1 LRERDLAATTA
12 PAQVAKSKVG
22 GLCTVRDVDWSGKT
36 ALVRVDFNVP
46 MQDGRVA
53 DDTRIRAALPTL
65 QYLREHG
72 ARVVLLSHLGRPD
85 GKPNPK
91 YSLEPVAE
99 RLGELLKT
107 ACPFGA
113 DCVGPPAE
121 AAVRMIGP
129 GEVVLLEN
137 VRFHPEEEA
146 NDPVFSAQLARLG
159 DAFVNDAFGTA
170 HRAHASTEGL
180 AHYLPAVAGLL
191 MEKEI
196 VVIGQALESPKRPFV
211 AVVGG
216 AKVSSKLAVLRNLID
231 RVDRLLIGGGMANTF
246 LKAQGLEVGKSLLE
260 PDLVGTARELLSRGD
275 KILLPRDVIV
285 TTDLKGEAAA
295 REKPVGEVGVDEM
308 IVDIG
313 PRSAQAFDAEIRAA
327 ATVLW
332 NGPMGVFENPRFA
345 AGTLAVARAMAES
358 GAVTIV
364 GGGESVQ
371 AVEQAG
377 LADKLTHVS
386 TGGGASLEFIEG
398 KVLPGV
404 AALKSDC

>member
-1 LRERDLAATTA
+1 
-12 PAQVAKSKVG
+12 VG
-22 GLCTVRDVDWSGKT
+22 RLCTVRDVDWSGKT

-46 MQDGRVA
+46 MKDGRVA

-65 QYLREHG
+65 HYLREHG

-99 RLGELLKT
+99 RVGELLGPPCSF
-107 ACPFGA
+107 AA

-121 AAVRMIGP
+121 AAVKMLQP
-129 GEVVLLEN
+129 GDVVLLEN

-146 NDPVFSAQLARLG
+146 NDAAFAGQLAKLG
-159 DAFVNDAFGTA
+159 DVFVNDAFGTA

-196 VVIGQALESPKRPFV
+196 VTIGTALENPRRPFV
-211 AVVGG
+211 AIVGG
-216 AKVSSKLAVLRNLID
+216 AKVSSKLAVLQNLID

-246 LKAQGLEVGKSLLE
+246 LNAQGLDVGRSLLE
-260 PDLVGTARELLSRGD
+260 ADLVPTARDLLSRGD
-275 KILLPRDVIV
+275 KIILPTDVVV
-285 TTDLKGEAAA
+285 TTDLKGDA
-295 REKPVGEVGVDEM
+295 PVHTREVGDVTSDEL
-308 IVDIG
+308 IADIG
-313 PRSAQAFDAEIRAA
+313 PRTIETFAGEIGRAG
-327 ATVLW
+327 TVLW
-332 NGPMGVFENPRFA
+332 NGPMGIFEDPRFA
-345 AGTLAVARAMAES
+345 NGTLAVARAMAE
-358 GAVTIV
+358 AHATTIV

-404 AALKSDC
+404 AALRADC

>member
-1 LRERDLAATTA
+1 
-12 PAQVAKSKVG
+12 VG
-22 GLCTVRDVDWSGKT
+22 RLCTVRDVDWSGKT

-46 MQDGRVA
+46 MKDGRVA
-53 DDTRIRAALPTL
+53 DDTRIRAALPTIN
-65 QYLREHG
+65 YLREQG
-72 ARVVLLSHLGRPD
+72 GRVVLLSHLGRPD
-85 GKPNPK
+85 GKPNPT

-99 RLGELLKT
+99 RVGELLK
-107 ACPFGA
+107 APCPFGA

-121 AAVRMIGP
+121 AAVRMVGP

-137 VRFHPEEEA
+137 VRFHAEEEA
-146 NDPVFSAQLARLG
+146 NDPAFAAQLARLG
-159 DAFVNDAFGTA
+159 DVFVNDAFGTA

-180 AHYLPAVAGLL
+180 AHDLPAVAGLL

-196 VVIGQALESPKRPFV
+196 VTMGQALENPRRPFV

-216 AKVSSKLAVLRNLID
+216 AKVSSKLAVLQNLID

-246 LKAQGLEVGKSLLE
+246 LKAQGREVGRSLLE
-260 PDLVGTARELLSRGD
+260 PDLVDTARDLLGRGG
-275 KILLPRDVIV
+275 KIVLPTDVIV
-285 TTDLKGEAAA
+285 TTDLKSDASA
-295 REKPVGEVGVDEM
+295 RTCGLDEVGSEEM

-313 PRSAQAFDAEIRAA
+313 ARTAETFAAEIRGAR
-327 ATVLW
+327 TVLW

-358 GAVTIV
+358 SATTIV

-404 AALKSDC
+404 AALKHDC

>member
-1 LRERDLAATTA
+1 MGR
-12 PAQVAKSKVG
+12 
-22 GLCTVRDVDWSGKT
+22 LCTVRDVDWSGKT

-65 QYLREHG
+65 QFLREKG

-85 GKPNPK
+85 GTPSEK
-91 YSLEPVAE
+91 YSLKPVAA
-99 RLGELLKT
+99 RAAELLR
-107 ACPFGA
+107 AEVRFAA
-113 DCVGPPAE
+113 DCVGAPAE
-121 AAVRMIGP
+121 DAVSALGP
-129 GEVVLLEN
+129 GDVVLLEN
-137 VRFHPEEEA
+137 VRFHAEEEA
-146 NDPVFSAQLARLG
+146 NDSGFAGQLAGLA
-159 DAFVNDAFGTA
+159 DVFVNDAFGTA

-180 AHYLPAVAGLL
+180 AEYLPAVAGLL

-196 VVIGQALESPKRPFV
+196 VSLGSALEEPAHPFV
-211 AVVGG
+211 GVVGG
-216 AKVSSKLAVLRNLID
+216 AKVSSKLAVLENLID

-246 LKAQGLEVGKSLLE
+246 LNAQGREVGKSLLE
-260 PDLVGTARELLSRGD
+260 ADLVETASDLLKRGG
-275 KILLPRDVIV
+275 KIVLPVDVVV
-285 TTDLKGEAAA
+285 TTDLKGSAAPRTSA
-295 REKPVGEVGVDEM
+295 IDDIHPDEL

-313 PRSAQAFDAEIRAA
+313 PRTAELFSSEIGAA
-327 ATVLW
+327 GTVLW
-332 NGPMGVFENPRFA
+332 NGPMGIFEDARFA
-345 AGTLAVARAMAES
+345 VGTLSVARAMADS
-358 GAVTIV
+358 KGTTIV

-404 AALKSDC
+404 AVLKSDCT

>member
-1 LRERDLAATTA
+1 
-12 PAQVAKSKVG
+12 VG
-22 GLCTVRDVDWSGKT
+22 RLCTVRDVDWSGKPGQA

-53 DDTRIRAALPTL
+53 DDTRIRAALPTI

-85 GKPNPK
+85 GKPNRK
-91 YSLEPVAE
+91 YSLEPVTE
-99 RLGELLKT
+99 RVGELLG
-107 ACPFGA
+107 APCPFGA

-121 AAVRMIGP
+121 AAVGMIAAGD
-129 GEVVLLEN
+129 VVLLEN
-137 VRFHPEEEA
+137 VRFHPQEEA
-146 NDPVFSAQLARLG
+146 NDPDFARQLAKLG
-159 DAFVNDAFGTA
+159 DVFVNDAFGTA
-170 HRAHASTEGL
+170 HRAHASTEGV
-180 AHYLPAVAGLL
+180 AHHLPAVAGLL

-196 VVIGQALESPKRPFV
+196 VTIGQTLENPKRPFV
-211 AVVGG
+211 AVIGG
-216 AKVSSKLAVLRNLID
+216 AKVSSKLAVLQNLID

-246 LKAQGLEVGKSLLE
+246 LKAQGRDVGKSLLE
-260 PDLVGTARELLSRGD
+260 PELVATARDLLSRTD
-275 KILLPRDVIV
+275 KVVLPTDVVV
-285 TTDLKGEAAA
+285 TTDLKSEAPA
-295 REKPVGEVGVDEM
+295 RSCDVDDVASDQM

-313 PRSAQAFDAEIRAA
+313 PRTAEAFGGQIRPAG
-327 ATVLW
+327 TVLW

-345 AGTLAVARAMAES
+345 AGTLAVARAMADS
-358 GAVTIV
+358 RATTIV

-398 KVLPGV
+398 KTLPGV
-404 AALKSDC
+404 AVLRRDCR

>member
-1 LRERDLAATTA
+1 
-12 PAQVAKSKVG
+12 VG
-22 GLCTVRDVDWSGKT
+22 RLCTVRDVDWGGELEKV

-65 QYLREHG
+65 QYLRGHG

-85 GKPNPK
+85 GKVDLK
-91 YSLEPVAE
+91 YSLKPVAE
-99 RLGELLKT
+99 RLGELLGT
-107 ACPFGA
+107 ACLFGT
-113 DCVGPPAE
+113 DCVGP
-121 AAVRMIGP
+121 AADNTVSALRAND
-129 GEVVLLEN
+129 VALLEN

-146 NDPVFSAQLARLG
+146 NDPAFAAQLAKLG
-159 DAFVNDAFGTA
+159 NVFVNDAFGTA

-196 VVIGQALESPKRPFV
+196 AFIGGALEHPNRPFL
-211 AVVGG
+211 AIVGG
-216 AKVSSKLAVLRNLID
+216 AKVSSKLAVLENLID

-246 LKAQGLEVGKSLLE
+246 LKARGLEVGKSLLE
-260 PDLVGTARELLSRGD
+260 PDLVDTARELLSRGD
-275 KILLPRDVIV
+275 KSLLPVDVVV
-285 TTDLKGEAAA
+285 TTNLKAADA
-295 REKPVGEVGVDEM
+295 PVRTVAVGEVSADEM

-313 PRSAQAFDAEIRAA
+313 PQTIAAFDAEVARAG
-327 ATVLW
+327 TVLW
-332 NGPMGVFENPRFA
+332 NGPMGIFENPLFA
-345 AGTLAVARAMAES
+345 AGTLAVAQAMAAS
-358 GAVTIV
+358 SATTIV

-377 LADKLTHVS
+377 LADKLSHVS

-404 AALKSDC
+404 AALRHDCP

>member
-1 LRERDLAATTA
+1 
-12 PAQVAKSKVG
+12 VG
-22 GLCTVRDVDWSGKT
+22 RLCTVRDVDWGGKT

-46 MQDGRVA
+46 MKDGRVA
-53 DDTRIRAALPTL
+53 DDTRIRAALPTIN
-65 QYLREHG
+65 YLREHG

-91 YSLEPVAE
+91 YSLEPVSE
-99 RLGELLKT
+99 RVGELLE
-107 ACPFGA
+107 APCPFGA
-113 DCVGPPAE
+113 DCIGPPAE

-137 VRFHPEEEA
+137 VRFHAEEEA
-146 NDPVFSAQLARLG
+146 NDPAFARQLAHLG
-159 DAFVNDAFGTA
+159 EVFVNDAFGTA

-180 AHYLPAVAGLL
+180 AHLLPAVAGLL

-196 VVIGQALESPKRPFV
+196 VTMGQALEDPKRPFV

-216 AKVSSKLAVLRNLID
+216 AKVSSKLAVLQNLID

-246 LKAQGLEVGKSLLE
+246 LKAQGREVGRSLLE
-260 PDLVGTARELLSRGD
+260 PDLVDTARELAGRGG
-275 KILLPRDVIV
+275 KIVLPTDVVV
-285 TTDLKGEAAA
+285 TTDLKSEAPT
-295 REKPVGEVGVDEM
+295 RTCDVGDVGPDEM

-313 PRSAQAFDAEIRAA
+313 PRTAEAFAAEIRAA
-327 ATVLW
+327 GTVLW

-345 AGTLAVARAMAES
+345 AGTLAVAGAMVES
-358 GAVTIV
+358 GATTIV

-404 AALKSDC
+404 AALKHDC